1 MRALAF
7 LAAFS
12 TLSLASCAPDPVLNV
27 RDAWVRLPATPGNP
41 GAAYFYVSGGPKT
54 DRLMS
59 VSSPVVIRTELHE
72 SMAGH
77 SGMMTMKPI
86 EGGVEVPAGGF
97 VEFKPGGK
105 HAMLYNINPG
115 IQPPRTVP
123 MVFTFAS
130 GARITADAQ
139 VKLAG
144 DK

>member
-1 MRALAF
+1 MRALAV
-7 LAAFS
+7 LAA
-12 TLSLASCAPDPVLNV
+12 LSAVALTGCAPDPVLNV

-54 DRLMS
+54 ERLMT
-59 VSSPVVIRTELHE
+59 VSSPVVIRSEMHE
-72 SMAGH
+72 SMAKG
-77 SGMMTMKPI
+77 GMMTMKPI

-105 HAMLYNINPG
+105 HVMMFNINPG
-115 IQPPRTVP
+115 IQPPRTVQ
-123 MVFTFAS
+123 MIFTFAS
-130 GARITADAQ
+130 GARITSDAQ

>member
-1 MRALAF
+1 MRALAVMTALSA
-7 LAAFS
+7 LA
-12 TLSLASCAPDPVLNV
+12 LNGCAPDPVLNV

-41 GAAYFYVSGGPKT
+41 GAAYFYVTGGPKT

-72 SMAGH
+72 SMAQG
-77 SGMMTMKPI
+77 GMMTMRPI

-105 HAMLYNINPG
+105 HVMMYNINPG
-115 IQPPRTVP
+115 IQPPRTVQ
-123 MVFTFAS
+123 MIFTFAS

>member
-1 MRALAF
+1 MRAFAIV
-7 LAAFS
+7 AAVS
-12 TLSLASCAPDPVLNV
+12 AVTLASCAPDPVLNV
-27 RDAWVRLPATPGNP
+27 RDAWVRLPAAPGNP
-41 GAAYFYVSGGPKT
+41 GAAYFYVSGGPKA
-54 DRLMS
+54 DRLMT

-105 HAMLYNINPG
+105 HAMMYNINPG
-115 IQPPRTVP
+115 IQPPRTVQ
-123 MVFTFAS
+123 MIFTFAS
-130 GARITADAQ
+130 GTRITADAQ
-139 VKLAG
+139 VKRAG